1 MTYSFNKKLINK
13 YNYDFQGDNL
23 IALAKMIIVG
33 RKILQQ
39 NKCEELLE
47 ISKKYDKSFKL
58 VFRNGSFELK
68 ILNKELYDDPKF
80 RNIIIFLDKNNINVG
95 QPIINTK
102 NVTELD

>member
-39 NKCEELLE
+39 NKCEELLTLMN
-47 ISKKYDKSFKL
+47 S
-58 VFRNGSFELK
+58 
-68 ILNKELYDDPKF
+68 NKPYVKQ
-80 RNIIIFLDKNNINVG
+80 N
-95 QPIINTK
+95 
-102 NVTELD
+102 